1 MDQRRGVDRI
11 LEESIGRRGYH
22 LVLGHLRV
30 AGRYGGDEGAL
41 LRRRRRIMR
50 SKRQGSHVA
59 DEEKGSHR
67 PLFRASASWFSR
79 RHHLTPG
86 DVINEAFCR
95 NKPLYRLVVTRSFA
109 KITGFDRYD
118 DRHNPTLA
126 NSLHNN
132 GKSVIILVFQLMMLH
147 AQKWKHD

>member
-1 MDQRRGVDRI
+1 M
-11 LEESIGRRGYH
+11 LEESKGRRGNH
-22 LVLGHLRV
+22 LVLGHLRM

-41 LRRRRRIMR
+41 LRRRRIMR

-59 DEEKGSHR
+59 EEKGSHR
-67 PLFRASASWFSR
+67 PLFRASVSWFSR

-126 NSLHNN
+126 NSLHNY
-132 GKSVIILVFQLMMLH
+132 GKSVIILVFRLMTLH